1 MCPSRNTGPPR
12 RHTFA
17 NSQHGT
23 AYGNSPQ
30 RLLSFS
36 DSGLLEAL
44 LPQEPFQSFTLGSSL
59 LTLAI
64 PLIDEKLIALLAA
77 AFKAAHC
84 VAANVVTTPI
94 VQAAL
99 IYVWG
104 SRTKR
109 KSKVILKAEDK

>member
-1 MCPSRNTGPPR
+1 MLTHS
-12 RHTFA
+12 
-17 NSQHGT
+17 T
-23 AYGNSPQ
+23 ALLMETPQ
-30 RLLSFS
+30 CLLSFS
-36 DSGLLEAL
+36 DSVLLEAL
-44 LPQEPFQSFTLGSSL
+44 LPQEPFQGFPLGSSL

-99 IYVWG
+99 VYV
-104 SRTKR
+104 
-109 KSKVILKAEDK
+109 